1 MNINE
6 KNIEVKQ
13 YRNDWALALMSQG
26 IIVKLTI
33 NRWRGTAR
41 LSSDELGL
49 KFNNDVTR
57 KVTDQYISLGSEKL
71 IPPDIEN
78 IFSSIESESRRILKS
93 YSFPTVWGYF
103 VPFTAFDAWEKAN
116 EEMRSKYFLAA
127 NQMVEQYYDII
138 DTVKNAY
145 SHMALDVWTRLYP
158 NGGDATQSFV
168 SDFVNKVIAK
178 IPDRLT
184 IMSNF
189 KYDTT
194 YFVIPMP
201 SIIEENLSRARK
213 EERKREMEEFTSKL
227 ERETREKV
235 AKAYLDRKQ
244 DLIDGF
250 LESTVVSLRKY
261 VAELCESVLSSLGQE
276 SKKREISRSHK
287 ERIKKTIK
295 KVKTLNFYD
304 DKEMLVLL
312 NNLETEVDKFKG
324 ERDNNQIIC
333 TLQNI
338 VDVTKSEFTPEDF
351 NPSISTLDI

>member
-6 KNIEVKQ
+6 KDITVKQ

-33 NRWRGTAR
+33 SRWRGTAR
-41 LSSDELGL
+41 LSSEELGL
-49 KFNNDVTR
+49 KFSNDVTR

-78 IFSSIESESRRILKS
+78 VFGSIESESRKILKS
-93 YSFPTVWGYF
+93 YSFSTVWGSF
-103 VPFTAFDAWEKAN
+103 VPFTAFEAWEKAN
-116 EEMRSKYFLAA
+116 EEARSKYFLAA
-127 NQMVEQYYDII
+127 NQMAEQYSDII
-138 DTVKNAY
+138 ETVKDAY

-158 NGGDATQSFV
+158 DGGDATQSFI
-168 SDFVNKVIAK
+168 SGFVNKVIAK
-178 IPDRLT
+178 IPDRAT

-227 ERETREKV
+227 EKETREKV

-250 LESTVVSLRKY
+250 LESTVVKLRKY
-261 VAELCESVLSSLGQE
+261 VAELCESVLASLGQE
-276 SKKREISRSHK
+276 SKKREVSRVHR
-287 ERIKKTIK
+287 ERIKRTIE

-304 DKEMLVLL
+304 DKELLSLL

-338 VDVTKSEFTPEDF
+338 VDVAKAEFTPDDF
-351 NPSISTLDI
+351 NPSISSLDI